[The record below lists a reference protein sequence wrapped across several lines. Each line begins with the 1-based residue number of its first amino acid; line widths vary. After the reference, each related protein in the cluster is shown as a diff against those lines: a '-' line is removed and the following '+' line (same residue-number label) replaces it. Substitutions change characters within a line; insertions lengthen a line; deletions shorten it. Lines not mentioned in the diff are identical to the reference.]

1 LDTVGAGWFPTV
13 DAAVAAVVHASP
25 VATPGPAAAASA
37 GAHAIYRELYPALA
51 ASFHRLG
58 D

>member
-1 LDTVGAGWFPTV
+1 MRLGRPSPHSDEVVRSDRRWLLV
-13 DAAVAAVVHASP
+13 AVAVF
-25 VATPGPAAAASA
+25 VATLIGLF